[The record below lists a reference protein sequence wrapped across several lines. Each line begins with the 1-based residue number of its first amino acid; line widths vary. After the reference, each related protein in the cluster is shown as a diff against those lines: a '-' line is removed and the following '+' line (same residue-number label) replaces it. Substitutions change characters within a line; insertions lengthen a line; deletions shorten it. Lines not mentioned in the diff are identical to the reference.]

1 MDTTISTPK
10 ETKVISRRNHKKK
23 TIRLEPSLH
32 RRILNFLNGATHP
45 RDLMYEK
52 VFTHDEGNPI
62 HEDNPDELDIEPRKI
77 LDYEIAKDILNF
89 RNKEYPFGFR
99 NIKDLIELKQFT
111 RHHLDILRFHLG
123 SSIYGQWT
131 TLPYDIVRPNPGGGA
146 PISTEVVHAALLHTG
161 KVLFIPADFSNAN
174 WPTPIWDPSDEV
186 NPLFEYPVTNPD
198 YSLLCSGHAFLS
210 DGKLLVV
217 GGGGDLNVTNDG
229 SENGTAWWGFKFDP
243 ISRQWT
249 RTAGRMAE
257 YKWYPTAVVLEDK
270 RVLVTCGNSAG
281 EMEIYNEDADMFV
294 PVSGDTLGF
303 GNLYPGLHV
312 LPNHAVFYSRTGWGR
327 ATNGIPP
334 ANDDSTYFAFLPSPT
349 NTGAWTSITP
359 SSVNRCKGMSVMILQ
374 NSFPTVRIL
383 VVGGSDAG
391 GNGINSAEVIDL
403 SILSAASTWVSTG
416 ALPDTLP
423 RRQCNAVLLPDNT
436 VFVAG
441 GVLSNNSPCMLY
453 NPATNNWSPM
463 DELPSVRAYHSVML
477 LLPSGKVMMAGGT
490 ADSGFS
496 GNPGIEIYSPP
507 YLFRGARPVVSS
519 APSLVHHGQ
528 SFTIESPDAAS
539 IVKVVLVRPMAVTHQ
554 TDAEQRVLEMPYIHD
569 HANPTRLTLT
579 APHGGHPHSIAPQ
592 GYYMLFAINNNG
604 VPSVARWIYLH

>member
-1 MDTTISTPK
+1 MTTK
-10 ETKVISRRNHKKK
+10 ETSPQKNCEEKE
-23 TIRLEPSLH
+23 TRLSPSMH
-32 RRILNFLNGATHP
+32 RRMLNFLNDATHP

-62 HEDNPDELDIEPRKI
+62 HEDNPEEFNIKPRKI
-77 LDYEIAKDILNF
+77 FGYEIAKDILEF
-89 RNKEYPFGFR
+89 RDNEYPFGFR
-99 NIKDLIELKQFT
+99 NLKDLIELKQFD
-111 RHHLDILRFHLG
+111 RRHLDILRFHLAPTM
-123 SSIYGQWT
+123 YGQWA
-131 TLPYDIVRPNPGGGA
+131 TLPYDIVRPNPGGGT

-217 GGGGDLNVTNDG
+217 GGGGDRNVTP
-229 SENGTAWWGFKFDP
+229 TAWWGFKFDP
-243 ISRQWT
+243 VTRQWIKT
-249 RTAGRMAE
+249 TGRMNE

-270 RVLVTCGNSAG
+270 RVLVVCGNTAG
-281 EMEIYNEDADMFV
+281 EMEIYNEDTDMFES
-294 PVSGDTLGF
+294 VSGDTLGF

-312 LPNHAVFYSRTGWGR
+312 LPNHSTFYSRTGWGS
-327 ATNGIPP
+327 ATNGAPP
-334 ANDDSTYFAFLPSPT
+334 ANDDSAYFTFSGV
-349 NTGAWTSITP
+349 NTVAWTSISP
-359 SSVNRCKGMSVMILQ
+359 STINRAKGASVMILQ

-383 VVGGSDAG
+383 VVGGSDAS
-391 GNGINSAEVIDL
+391 GNGINSAEIIDL
-403 SILSAASTWVSTG
+403 SILSASSAWTSTG
-416 ALPDTLP
+416 ALPDMLT

-436 VFVAG
+436 IFVAG
-441 GVLSNNSPCMLY
+441 GVTSTNSPCMLFS
-453 NPATNNWSPM
+453 PASNTWSAM
-463 DELPSVRAYHSVML
+463 DELPSRRGYHSVML

-490 ADSGFS
+490 SGE

-507 YLFRGARPVVSS
+507 YLFRGARPVISS
-519 APSLVHHGQ
+519 APDLVHHGQ
-528 SFTIESPDAAS
+528 YFTIESPDASS

-592 GYYMLFAINNNG
+592 GYYMLFALNISG
-604 VPSVARWIYLH
+604 VPSVAKWIYLH

>member
-1 MDTTISTPK
+1 MTTK
-10 ETKVISRRNHKKK
+10 ETSPQKNCEEKE
-23 TIRLEPSLH
+23 TRLSPSMH
-32 RRILNFLNGATHP
+32 RRMLNFLNDATHP

-62 HEDNPDELDIEPRKI
+62 HEDNPEEFNIKPRKI
-77 LDYEIAKDILNF
+77 FGYEIAKDILEF
-89 RNKEYPFGFR
+89 RDNEYPFGFR
-99 NIKDLIELKQFT
+99 NLKDLIELKQFD
-111 RHHLDILRFHLG
+111 RRHLDILRFHLAPTM
-123 SSIYGQWT
+123 YGQWA
-131 TLPYDIVRPNPGGGA
+131 TLPYDIVRPNPGGGT

-217 GGGGDLNVTNDG
+217 GGGGDRNVTP
-229 SENGTAWWGFKFDP
+229 TAWWGFKFDP
-243 ISRQWT
+243 ATRQWIKT
-249 RTAGRMAE
+249 TGRMNE

-270 RVLVTCGNSAG
+270 RVLVVCGNTAG
-281 EMEIYNEDADMFV
+281 EMEIYNEDTDMFES
-294 PVSGDTLGF
+294 VSGDTLGF

-312 LPNHAVFYSRTGWGR
+312 LPNHSTFYSRTGWGS
-327 ATNGIPP
+327 ATNGAPP
-334 ANDDSTYFAFLPSPT
+334 ANDDSAYFTFSGV
-349 NTGAWTSITP
+349 NTGAWTPISP
-359 SSVNRCKGMSVMILQ
+359 STINRAKGASVMILQ

-383 VVGGSDAG
+383 VVGGSDAS

-403 SILSAASTWVSTG
+403 SILSASSAWTSTG
-416 ALPDTLP
+416 ALPDALP

-453 NPATNNWSPM
+453 KPASNTWSAM

-490 ADSGFS
+490 SDTGFP

-507 YLFRGARPVVSS
+507 YLFRGARPVISS
-519 APSLVHHGQ
+519 APGLVHHGQ
-528 SFTIESPDAAS
+528 DFTIESPDASS

-592 GYYMLFAINNNG
+592 GYYMLFALNISG
-604 VPSVARWIYLH
+604 VPSVAKWIYLH